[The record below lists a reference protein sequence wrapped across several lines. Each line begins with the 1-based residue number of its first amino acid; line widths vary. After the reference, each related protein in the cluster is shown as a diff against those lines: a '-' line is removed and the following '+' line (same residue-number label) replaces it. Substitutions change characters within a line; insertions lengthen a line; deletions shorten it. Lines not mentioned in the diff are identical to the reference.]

1 MLKTLKVTISL
12 ASIGKNP
19 SGSGCRVC
27 QNGSLY
33 FPSSQPLRLGT
44 GKSFFLFLLVI
55 SGRECIIINM
65 LPDIT
70 YKIIDR
76 SSFTYNEKTQY
87 KCPPDFAVEGLSE
100 MLCDDEVSALKEA
113 MGNPEMGFVDVMMI
127 HTFCIVAQKEQI
139 TPLTFLD
146 QINVS
151 IHELYVEYF

>member
-1 MLKTLKVTISL
+1 
-12 ASIGKNP
+12 
-19 SGSGCRVC
+19 
-27 QNGSLY
+27 
-33 FPSSQPLRLGT
+33 
-44 GKSFFLFLLVI
+44 
-55 SGRECIIINM
+55 M

-76 SSFTYNEKTQY
+76 SSFTYNEKTQF

-146 QINVS
+146 QISVNVPPQYMRGFQRVGEAWQRMG
-151 IHELYVEYF
+151 IIPKQEVPTTEELDSMWNEM